1 MIKGSKSKL
10 AKARQS
16 LAFAILKNYFSESI
30 MTFCDLQGRCWLLV
44 GDRKKRISTKEYYLF
59 KEVGL

>member
-1 MIKGSKSKL
+1 MKRGSKSKL

-16 LAFAILKNYFSESI
+16 LAFAILKAYFNESI
-30 MTFCDLQGRCWLLV
+30 MTFCDLQGRCWLVV
-44 GDRKKRISTKEYYLF
+44 GDTKKRISTEEYYLF

>member
-1 MIKGSKSKL
+1 MRRGSKNKL

-16 LAFAILKNYFSESI
+16 LAFAILKTYFSESI

-44 GDRKKRISTKEYYLF
+44 GDIKKRISTEEYYLF
-59 KEVGL
+59 KEVDL

>member
-1 MIKGSKSKL
+1 MRRGSKNKL
-10 AKARQS
+10 TKASQS
-16 LAFAILKNYFSESI
+16 LAFSILKTYFRESI
-30 MTFCDLQGRCWLLV
+30 MTFCDFQGRCWLLV